1 MHCLSFTG
9 DGMDGCEMEMNWG
22 GEGLFLW
29 RGWWRNITDWVA
41 VAWLV
46 GVLDGRIVEHSRQSR
61 CWMGCVC
68 FCFLSIELFFGA
80 GKKHEKANHEKT
92 WTCVV
97 RQAILAV
104 ACSPDRDRCSSS
116 GRLSWDD
123 HRQGKRGL
131 KVLVVSTEQR
141 TSST

>member
-22 GEGLFLW
+22 GGGLFLW

-80 GKKHEKANHEKT
+80 GEETRKGKSRED
-92 WTCVV
+92 VD
-97 RQAILAV
+97 L
-104 ACSPDRDRCSSS
+104 RCPPSHTRCRLQPRS
-116 GRLSWDD
+116 GQVQQQWAF
-123 HRQGKRGL
+123 
-131 KVLVVSTEQR
+131 VLG
-141 TSST
+141 